1 MDAAVVVA
9 ATDPA
14 TREAAARWAA
24 ALGAV
29 AEPAPTVADARRHWG
44 AARAVVVDAAMAQEL
59 VEVEVARRSHVV
71 LADPTVGQDDELWR
85 TAVRLGAALVC
96 RPDAQ
101 AQAEALELLGAAL
114 EGRGEAC
121 VLAVVGTVGG
131 AGASTV
137 AAGLALASARRSWR
151 TVLCDLDP
159 SGGIDLVLGAETAAG
174 ARWDTLDLGGGRLP
188 AGALVDVLP
197 RHREVSF
204 LTRSRDGVAGD
215 PEPRTVVSAARRA
228 ADLVVLDVPRHPA
241 ALSILAVAELTLVV
255 VPEDV
260 RGIAAARHLLA
271 EARGSAGTVVAVG
284 RGLPGGLGRGAL
296 GTHLPVPVVA
306 RVAHRRAMPRD
317 VAAGRGPARSR
328 SLEALTVTVLGLLGL
343 GGPR

>member
-29 AEPAPTVADARRHWG
+29 AEPAPTVADARRHW
-44 AARAVVVDAAMAQEL
+44 AEAPAVVVDAAMARAL
-59 VEVEVARRSHVV
+59 VEAEVARRPHVV
-71 LADPTVGQDDELWR
+71 LVDAAVGHDDELWR
-85 TAVRLGAALVC
+85 AAVRLGAALVC
-96 RPDAQ
+96 RPDAA
-101 AQAEALELLGAAL
+101 AQSEALELLGAAL

-121 VLAVVGTVGG
+121 VLAVVGSVGG

-137 AAGLALASARRSWR
+137 ASGVALASARRAWR

-159 SGGIDLVLGAETAAG
+159 CGGIDLVLGAETAHG
-174 ARWDTLDLGGGRLP
+174 ARWDTLDVGGGPLP
-188 AGALVDVLP
+188 SGALVDVLP

-204 LTRSRDGVAGD
+204 LTRSRDGLAGE
-215 PEPRTVVSAARRA
+215 PEPRAVVSAARRA

-241 ALSILAVAELTLVV
+241 ALSILGTAELTLVV

-271 EARGSAGTVVAVG
+271 EVRGSAGTVVAIG
-284 RGLPGGLGRGAL
+284 RGVPGGLGRGAL
-296 GTHLPVPVVA
+296 GAHLPVPVVA
-306 RVAHRRAMPRD
+306 RVAHRRAMSRD

-328 SLEALTVTVLGLLGL
+328 SLDALAVTVLGLLGL
-343 GGPR
+343 GDSR

>member
-9 ATDPA
+9 ATDPQ
-14 TREAAARWAA
+14 THEAAARWAA

-29 AEPAPTVADARRHWG
+29 VAPAATVAQARRHWQD
-44 AARAVVVDAAMAQEL
+44 APVVVVDAEMARSLGEA
-59 VEVEVARRSHVV
+59 EVARRPHVV
-71 LADPTVGQDDELWR
+71 LVDPEVGHGDEVWR
-85 TAVRLGAALVC
+85 SAVRLGAALVC
-96 RPDAQ
+96 RPDAE
-101 AQAEALELLGAAL
+101 AQPDVLELFAAAL
-114 EGRGEAC
+114 EGRSEAC
-121 VLAVVGTVGG
+121 VLAVVGAVGG

-159 SGGIDLVLGAETAAG
+159 CGGIDLVLGAEAQEG

-197 RHREVSF
+197 RHRDVAF
-204 LTRSRDGVAGD
+204 LTRSRDGAAVE
-215 PEPRTVVSAARRA
+215 PEPRAVVSAARRA
-228 ADLVVLDVPRHPA
+228 ADLVVLDVPRHPG
-241 ALSILAVAELTLVV
+241 ALPVLGTAELTLVV

-260 RGIAAARHLLA
+260 RGVAAARHLLA
-271 EARGSAGTVVAVG
+271 SVREHAGTVAAVG

-306 RVAHRRAMPRD
+306 RATHRRSMPR
-317 VAAGRGPARSR
+317 AIASGRGPARSR
-328 SLEALTVTVLGLLGL
+328 SFDDLAVTVLGLLGL
-343 GGPR
+343 GASR